1 MRVTN
6 NMINFN
12 TQNNISGNKTL
23 LDILNTQMSS
33 HKKISRP
40 SDDPVVAIRSLR
52 LRSNLNDISQYVD
65 KNIPDAASWMKVTE
79 SALVQTEKVLE
90 EMYKKCIAFST
101 QSYDESNKSVI
112 LEELKNLKDQIY
124 AESNADYAGRT
135 IFTGYK
141 TNSDLTFRSQ
151 SSDKHYSITETFCA
165 GDLSQQKY
173 VSGLVNIDTTN
184 PTTILPEDMPKDSSY
199 YRLRLAYDN
208 LDGAGVS
215 ELKYQV
221 VSGASLDKTS
231 TNPGV
236 TINDANGKELA
247 NIQTTV
253 NADGSKNVQV
263 KYTTDPTAAPVTQST
278 YKFSIDANGKIK
290 SDAANPVPPDVNIS
304 LDENGN
310 IVSQFPNST
319 TENYIDGSGVYKP
332 MVTLTTTPQNK
343 QVGSITDT
351 RSIKVDSKP
360 LSGTD
365 DPYLT
370 TGTNKVSY
378 VEETGEL
385 VLSKEVYDI
394 LQNLTAVNGKDPI
407 SFTYEKTGFNKGDLY
422 PEHYFDCTD
431 MTNDDP
437 DKWVTY
443 HKKTA
448 DIEYNVS
455 FNQKLKVNTEADEVF
470 GHDIGRDID
479 EMINAL
485 SAVVDAQE
493 KVDQLTSMKSSDFYS
508 DAQKE
513 SIETMLEAANKEYD
527 LAKNKLQK
535 LGSNGETR
543 FQGYTKQCNKAITD
557 IGSRTARLEV
567 IETRMK
573 DQKSNFRELL
583 SKNENRDMEDI
594 LLDYK
599 AAYTAY
605 ESALT
610 AASKVTG
617 NSLLNY
623 I

>member
-1 MRVTN
+1 MRITN

-12 TQNNISGNKTL
+12 TQNNINGNKTL
-23 LDILNTQMSS
+23 LDVLNTQMSTQ
-33 HKKISRP
+33 KKISRP
-40 SDDPVVAIRSLR
+40 SDDPVIAIRSLR
-52 LRSNLNDISQYVD
+52 LRSNLNDITQYVD
-65 KNIPDAASWMKVTE
+65 KNIPDASSWMKVTE
-79 SALVQTEKVLE
+79 SALVQTESVLE
-90 EMYKKCIAFST
+90 SMYAKCVAFST
-101 QSYDESNKSVI
+101 QSYEESNRAII
-112 LEELKNLKDQIY
+112 LDELKNLRDQIY
-124 AESNADYAGRT
+124 AEANADYAGRT

-141 TNSDLTFRSQ
+141 TDSDLTFRSQ
-151 SSDKHYSITETFCA
+151 SSDKHYSITETFSA
-165 GDLSQQKY
+165 QDISEALYISNS
-173 VSGLVNIDTTN
+173 VTIDTAN
-184 PTTILPEDMPKDSSY
+184 PSAVAKEDMPKDSTY

-208 LDGAGVS
+208 LDGAGIS

-221 VSGASLDKTS
+221 ASGAAWDKAS
-231 TNPGV
+231 ANPGV

-253 NADGSKNVQV
+253 NTDGSKNIQV
-263 KYTTDPTAAPVTQST
+263 KYTTDPTTTPVAQDT
-278 YKFSIDANGKIK
+278 YKFTVDANGKIK
-290 SDAANPVPPDVNIS
+290 ADASNPASAAVNIS

-310 IVSQFPNST
+310 IVSQFANST
-319 TENYIDGSGVYKP
+319 TENYIDGSGTYNP
-332 MVTLTTTPQNK
+332 MVTVTTTPQNK
-343 QVGSITDT
+343 VVGSITDT
-351 RSIKVDSKP
+351 RLIKVDAKP
-360 LSGTD
+360 VNGGN

-370 TGTNKVSY
+370 TGKNKVSY

-385 VLSKEVYDI
+385 VLSKEVMDV
-394 LQNLTAVNGKDPI
+394 LQNLNAVNGKDPI

-431 MTNDDP
+431 KTNDDP
-437 DKWVTY
+437 AKWVTY
-443 HKKTA
+443 HKTSA

-479 EMINAL
+479 EMINTL
-485 SAVVDAQE
+485 SAVISAQD
-493 KVDQLTSMKSSDFYS
+493 KVDQLTSMKASDLYT
-508 DAQKE
+508 DEQKE
-513 SIETMLEAANKEYD
+513 DIDTLLEAANMELD
-527 LAKNKLQK
+527 FTKNKLQK
-535 LGSNGETR
+535 MGTNGETR
-543 FQGYTKQCNKAITD
+543 FQGYMKQCNKAITD
-557 IGSRTARLEV
+557 LGSRSSRLSV

-583 SKNENRDMEDI
+583 SKNENREMEDI